1 MAKAATS
8 PAYLMYP
15 GDILA
20 SGRVAALKPLEEL
33 WYRRAL
39 DLGWEH
45 HGMPSDPVEFAG
57 WVGRGCTVA
66 GAEKI
71 IAKFYKPKQRDASK
85 VVNPRQEKERKAFIT
100 RTKNK
105 SEVGKNAAKARWEK
119 VNAEKTELELQNE
132 TSKNEVSVSVS
143 KNDTSAYANAL
154 PKDAIPI
161 PIPIPI
167 PISKIDL
174 KRLIHACVREHPRV
188 DPKIVEIGIY
198 YTLLQRNGDRSPINS
213 LAYFAPQI
221 KRVEKEFKTGDARAG
236 VTPERMM
243 QSIDHVRDMNRW
255 KLFPDERPTAG

>member
-66 GAEKI
+66 AAEKI
-71 IAKFYKPKQRDASK
+71 IGKFYKPKQRDASK
-85 VVNPRQEKERKAFIT
+85 VVNPRQEKERKAYIT
-100 RTKNK
+100 KTKAK

-119 VNAEKTELELQNE
+119 LNAEKAGLGLQNE
-132 TSKNEVSVSVS
+132 ASKNKVAVNVG
-143 KNDTSAYANAL
+143 KDTSSAYANAL

-167 PISKIDL
+167 SNLDL

-198 YTLLQRNGDRSPINS
+198 YTLLQRNGDTSPINS
-213 LAYFAPQI
+213 IRYFSPQI
-221 KRVEKEFKTGDARAG
+221 KRVEQEFKTGDARAG
-236 VTPERMM
+236 ITPEQMM
-243 QSIDHVRDMNRW
+243 RSVDTVLKINRA
-255 KLFPDERPTAG
+255 KLFPDERG